1 MTKVMKPK
9 GFQSKTQKVLLVEL
23 SGQLGSLIQ
32 ELVED
37 FITAAPSFEKNLC
50 LQGAPDS
57 LDGHG
62 GRVDRIVDPP
72 GTVVVPEVMV

>member
-1 MTKVMKPK
+1 MKPK
-9 GFQSKTQKVLLVEL
+9 GFQGKTQKVLLVEL

-32 ELVED
+32 ELVQD
-37 FITAAPSFEKNLC
+37 FIPAYAGLLKVFR

-62 GRVDRIVDPP
+62 GRVDRVMDPP
-72 GTVVVPEVMV
+72 GSVVVPEVMV

>member
-9 GFQSKTQKVLLVEL
+9 GFQSKTQKVLMVEL
-23 SGQLGSLIQ
+23 SGQLGSLTQ

-37 FITAAPSFEKNLC
+37 FIATNPGFGNTLC
-50 LQGAPDS
+50 LQGVSDS

-62 GRVDRIVDPP
+62 GRVDRIMDPP
-72 GTVVVPEVMV
+72 SSIVVPEVMV

>member
-1 MTKVMKPK
+1 MKPK
-9 GFQSKTQKVLLVEL
+9 GFQSKTQKVLSIEL

-37 FITAAPSFEKNLC
+37 FITTAPGFGNTLC
-50 LQGAPDS
+50 LQGVPDS

-62 GRVDRIVDPP
+62 GRVDGVVDPP

>member
-9 GFQSKTQKVLLVEL
+9 GFQSKTQKVLSIEL

-37 FITAAPSFEKNLC
+37 FITTAPGFGKTLC
-50 LQGAPDS
+50 LQGVPDS

-62 GRVDRIVDPP
+62 GRVDRIMDPP
-72 GTVVVPEVMV
+72 STVVVPEVMV

>member
-32 ELVED
+32 ELVEN
-37 FITAAPSFEKNLC
+37 FITMAPGFAKILC
-50 LQGAPDS
+50 LQGVPDS

-62 GRVDRIVDPP
+62 GRVDGIMNPP
-72 GTVVVPEVMV
+72 SPVVVPEVMV